1 MLLMPGEYEL
11 WRRMGEEILQS
22 PDDDRLR
29 RLFAGLLESGD
40 DADEETRNRARIIR
54 IQLRLASMDADHP
67 EWLRLAAQA
76 LHLFLRY
83 QRAWVPEVYQRFG
96 RPQFHRGFLE
106 LITIPAKE
114 LAESSSWIF
123 SEAPIRH
130 LDIIDMPGKGYVQ
143 DLFNRVF
150 SKAPAMSR
158 LLSLR
163 LDGQGITDADIAF
176 LTTLP
181 WKNLG
186 WLSLANNEIQ
196 EAGVAA
202 LANRLKALRFVD
214 LHGNPF
220 DPIDELT
227 FDQDVV
233 VNRQRTPFGEE
244 HPEVPWLQREL
255 VSGQVVYP
263 NRFEVVRE
271 RPIEIAGPAFAQ

>member
-1 MLLMPGEYEL
+1 MLLMPSEYEL
-11 WRRMGEEILQS
+11 WRRMGEEIRES

-40 DADEETRNRARIIR
+40 DANEGTRNRARFIR

-76 LHLFLRY
+76 LQLFLRY
-83 QRAWVPEVYQRFG
+83 ERAWVPEVYQKFS

-106 LITIPAKE
+106 LITIPARE
-114 LAESSSWIF
+114 LAENSSLIL

-130 LDIIDMPGKGYVQ
+130 LDIVDMPGDGYVQ
-143 DLFNRVF
+143 DLFDGLF
-150 SKAPAMSR
+150 SKLPAMRR

-163 LDGQGITDADIAF
+163 LDGQGINDADVAR
-176 LTTLP
+176 LTKLP

-186 WLSLANNEIQ
+186 WLSLANNEIH
-196 EAGVAA
+196 EEGVAM
-202 LANRLKALRFVD
+202 LADRLRTLRYVD

-233 VNRQRTPFGEE
+233 VNRRRTPFGEE
-244 HPEVPWLQREL
+244 HAEIPWLRRGV

-263 NRFEVVRE
+263 SRFEIARE
-271 RPIEIAGPAFAQ
+271 RPAEIVGPAFA